1 MGETIKIYYFR
12 GEGDYAPV
20 VALTDEGVLVFGDN
34 THFMGHEDYVNG
46 VVAGLL
52 LVGRHS
58 ELKSIYYEDLEDLE
72 DYEELLKKHK
82 VYDMFLE
89 YFD

>member
-1 MGETIKIYYFR
+1 MEETIKIYYFR

-20 VALTDEGVLVFGDN
+20 VALTDAGVMVFGDN
-34 THFMGHEDYVNG
+34 SHFMGHEAYVHG

-58 ELKSIYYEDLEDLE
+58 ELESINYEDLEDLE
-72 DYEELLKKHK
+72 DYKELLKKHK
-82 VYDMFLE
+82 VYDMFKE
-89 YFD
+89 YFG